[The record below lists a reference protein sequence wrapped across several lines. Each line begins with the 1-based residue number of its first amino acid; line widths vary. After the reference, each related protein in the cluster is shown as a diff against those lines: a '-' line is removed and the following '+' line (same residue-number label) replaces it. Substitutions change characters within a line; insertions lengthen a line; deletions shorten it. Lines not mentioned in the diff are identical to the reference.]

1 MTADD
6 NGEIARLRRRVLRE
20 RTARMEAES
29 IAERFTRGA
38 LHDPLTGLA
47 NRVQL
52 LDRMNVALARSDL
65 LGGSVGVLFLDLD
78 RFKRVNDSLGHGYGD
93 DLLREVADRLVQACR
108 RSDVVCR
115 LGGDE
120 FVVLC
125 EGVVDADELRDL
137 GDRIAVMLAAPLDL
151 AGNPLTVLT
160 SIGMRLASAVDTAD
174 GVLRDAD
181 AAMYAAKRLGSGHRV
196 LFDGTTRLGA
206 LDRLGIESELRTA
219 LLRGDIVP
227 VYQRVVDLHSGRTA
241 GAECLARW
249 EHPSRGQVTPAEFI
263 AVAEDCGLIA
273 ELDRHMIGLAV
284 QQAAAWGFGS
294 YRPGVVSANLSAA
307 TLDDERLVAD
317 VAASLASNDLPGSA
331 LCLEIT
337 ECAPVHE
344 GAWTKRNA
352 VGLRELGVLLA
363 IDDFG
368 EGPATF
374 GHLRRFPADGLKING
389 SVVANLV
396 TKPRERAFIAGTV
409 AMARTLGLTTTAGH
423 IETSMQADILR
434 DLGVDRGQGWF
445 FGRPVSAEQMDVAVS
460 TVA

>member
-6 NGEIARLRRRVLRE
+6 NGENARLRRRVLRE

-196 LFDGTTRLGA
+196 LFDEPRGWGRLTASASSPSCGQRCFGA
-206 LDRLGIESELRTA
+206 TSCPSTSAWSTCIAEGQPELNA
-219 LLRGDIVP
+219 WRGG
-227 VYQRVVDLHSGRTA
+227 S
-241 GAECLARW
+241 
-249 EHPSRGQVTPAEFI
+249 TPA
-263 AVAEDCGLIA
+263 
-273 ELDRHMIGLAV
+273 
-284 QQAAAWGFGS
+284 AA
-294 YRPGVVSANLSAA
+294 R
-307 TLDDERLVAD
+307 
-317 VAASLASNDLPGSA
+317 
-331 LCLEIT
+331 
-337 ECAPVHE
+337 
-344 GAWTKRNA
+344 
-352 VGLRELGVLLA
+352 
-363 IDDFG
+363 
-368 EGPATF
+368 
-374 GHLRRFPADGLKING
+374 
-389 SVVANLV
+389 
-396 TKPRERAFIAGTV
+396 
-409 AMARTLGLTTTAGH
+409 
-423 IETSMQADILR
+423 
-434 DLGVDRGQGWF
+434 
-445 FGRPVSAEQMDVAVS
+445 
-460 TVA
+460 